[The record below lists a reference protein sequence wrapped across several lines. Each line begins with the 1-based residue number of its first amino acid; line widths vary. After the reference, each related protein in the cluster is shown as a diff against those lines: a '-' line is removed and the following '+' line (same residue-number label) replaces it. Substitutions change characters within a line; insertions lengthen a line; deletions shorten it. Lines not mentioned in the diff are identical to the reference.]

1 MDAQELTRT
10 LLALERGEL
19 RARKAAALLSAVDG
33 AAAVDLIAQ
42 VIRRADKRTD
52 PDSAALEGILH
63 GVRAH
68 LGEDG
73 RERLLRA
80 AEAAADLAVQAL
92 VTLAAPR
99 RSFDRDR
106 EQWVDK
112 EMQARTLGHR
122 RQLARGR
129 DRDLLS
135 RLASDQDPRVV
146 RQLLINPRCT
156 EREVLI
162 AASRRPVRRE
172 VLEEVF
178 GSRRWAANRRVR
190 RALALNPYCPPSLA
204 AAALALLIAPDLRE
218 IAADLGV
225 APEVRVQARR
235 LLAHRG
241 GQAAGASGAD

>member
-1 MDAQELTRT
+1 MDAQALTRT
-10 LLALERGEL
+10 LAALEDADLRG
-19 RARKAAALLSAVDG
+19 RKAAALLAAVDG
-33 AAAVDLIAQ
+33 AAAVELIRDLL
-42 VIRRADKRTD
+42 RRADQRSD
-52 PDSAALEGILH
+52 PHSAALEGILR

-68 LGEDG
+68 LGDAG

-80 AEAAADLAVQAL
+80 AEALADLEVQAL
-92 VTLAAPR
+92 VSRAEPR

-129 DRDLLS
+129 DRDLLT
-135 RLASDQDPRVV
+135 RLASDQDPMVV
-146 RQLLINPRCT
+146 RQLLVNPRCT

-162 AASRRPVRRE
+162 AASRRPVRSE
-172 VLEEVF
+172 VLEEIF
-178 GSRRWAANRRVR
+178 RSRRWAANRRVR
-190 RALALNPYCPPSLA
+190 RALALNPYSPPALG

-218 IAADLGV
+218 IAADQTV
-225 APEVRVQARR
+225 ALEVREQARR

-241 GQAAGASGAD
+241 GPGASPAG